1 MPFYVMMF
9 TLTLSRNKISY
20 PGPGWV
26 ILIGFLIAI
35 AIASFGS
42 YVISSPLKEAI
53 AELRDKPFY
62 YSVAAGFIA
71 MSLIVPTISGWL
83 LERREREREKEREQE
98 LERALHERTSR
109 GEAS

>member
-53 AELRDKPFY
+53 AELR
-62 YSVAAGFIA
+62 AGFIA